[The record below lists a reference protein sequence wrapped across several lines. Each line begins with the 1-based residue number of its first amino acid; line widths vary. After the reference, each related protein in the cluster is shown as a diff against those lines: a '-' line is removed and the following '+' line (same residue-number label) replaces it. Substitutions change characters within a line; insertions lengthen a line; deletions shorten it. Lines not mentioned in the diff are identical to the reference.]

1 MELRQRIRQRRRA
14 MHRRRFLR
22 RLPKQAVCAEIGVL
36 RGVFT
41 RAILNVASP
50 RELHLID
57 AWWDLYGE
65 RYPDWGEH
73 TDFGTLGTRE
83 AYDEVV
89 EVVERHRGNASCQIH
104 VGDDVEIL
112 ERFPDDY
119 FDWVYLDTSHAHDH
133 TRRELTVLERK
144 VGPHGLIAGDD
155 WHPGRTH
162 PGVAAV
168 VKEFVAGGRWELVE
182 VDSLGQWLLRPTRR

>member
-1 MELRQRIRQRRRA
+1 MRSGQGDRA
-14 MHRRRFLR
+14 TPRSRFLEL
-22 RLPKQAVCAEIGVL
+22 LPRHAVCAEIGVL
-36 RGVFT
+36 RGSFT
-41 RAILNVASP
+41 RAILDVARP

-57 AWWDLYGE
+57 AWWELYGE

-73 TDFGTLGTRE
+73 TDFGTLGTR
-83 AYDEVV
+83 AAHGQVV
-89 EVVERHRGNASCQIH
+89 ELVERHGGDTSCHIH

-112 ERFPDDY
+112 ERFPDGH

-133 TRRELTVLERK
+133 TRRELAVLERK
-144 VGPHGLIAGDD
+144 VGRHGLIAGDD

-168 VKEFVAGGRWELVE
+168 VEELVADGGWELVQ
-182 VDSLGQWLLRPTRR
+182 VDSLGQWLVAPTRR